1 MSTMDDTAALLDA
14 VAGLGDYFAL
24 PAAEDGPWLPI
35 TTLLTDAATLS
46 EYASRTR
53 RATASAFGLDEALV
67 PVKAAASSV
76 HLSIAARVLS
86 PVVGAAVTL
95 SKIPVLDAETLRWQQ
110 DSSHRPRLAV
120 TRPRVL
126 PVSDAADA
134 AAAITGSVINEVIV
148 PLNDTLRSGAA
159 LSPQVLWGNVI
170 SAANGAVTVMSQTRP
185 ECEQPGRALIA
196 ALMATDQLAGAAA
209 HIDGTFR
216 RRNCCLFYLV
226 PGAGYCGDCV
236 LVD

>member
-1 MSTMDDTAALLDA
+1 M
-14 VAGLGDYFAL
+14 
-24 PAAEDGPWLPI
+24 
-35 TTLLTDAATLS
+35 
-46 EYASRTR
+46 
-53 RATASAFGLDEALV
+53 
-67 PVKAAASSV
+67 
-76 HLSIAARVLS
+76 
-86 PVVGAAVTL
+86 
-95 SKIPVLDAETLRWQQ
+95 
-110 DSSHRPRLAV
+110 
-120 TRPRVL
+120 
-126 PVSDAADA
+126 
-134 AAAITGSVINEVIV
+134 
-148 PLNDTLRSGAA
+148 
-159 LSPQVLWGNVI
+159 LWGNVI